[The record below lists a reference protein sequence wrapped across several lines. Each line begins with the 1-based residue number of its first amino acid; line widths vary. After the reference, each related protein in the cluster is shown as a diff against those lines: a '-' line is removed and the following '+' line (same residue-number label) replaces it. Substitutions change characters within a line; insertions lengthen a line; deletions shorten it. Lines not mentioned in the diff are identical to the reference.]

1 MTRIYIGILLS
12 IGIGSIGFFGWR
24 WVDNMQDEIL
34 RQTEII
40 ALQNSALE
48 TTNDAI
54 DNLNADIQRTNELN
68 TVLRVQLDV
77 AETRVNQLRTL
88 LSDHDLTRLA
98 IQRPGLIERR
108 INEGTTEAFR
118 DLERITSP
126 N

>member
-1 MTRIYIGILLS
+1 
-12 IGIGSIGFFGWR
+12 
-24 WVDNMQDEIL
+24 MQDEIL